1 MEQTGLR
8 QEQVNRQTNSVI
20 RRPGEPHLEQPLT
33 EYQNENGNEQT
44 QRTEKLCIQI
54 KKDGREDDSLEI

>member
-20 RRPGEPHLEQPLT
+20 RRPGEPHLQQPLT
-33 EYQNENGNEQT
+33 EYQNEKGSEQT
-44 QRTEKLCIQI
+44 QRTEKLLLE
-54 KKDGREDDSLEI
+54 KKRWEGG